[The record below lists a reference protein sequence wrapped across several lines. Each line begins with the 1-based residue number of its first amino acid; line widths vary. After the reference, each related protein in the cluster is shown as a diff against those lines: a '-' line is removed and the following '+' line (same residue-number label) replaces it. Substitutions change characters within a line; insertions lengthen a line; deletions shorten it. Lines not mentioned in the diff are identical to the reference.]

1 MKKQE
6 FRFIFPMSGDE
17 TTKNLNPLAI
27 KETAIRYLKVQSEI
41 RGDICI
47 IKNSHK
53 EVVAMAYLNDDMQVS
68 FFTEDESVNEIVSL
82 CDEEGGSKNE

>member
-17 TTKNLNPLAI
+17 TTKKLNPLAI
-27 KETAIRYLKVQSEI
+27 KETAIRYLKGQSEI

-47 IKNSHK
+47 IQNSHK
-53 EVVAMAYLNDDMQVS
+53 EVVAMAYLNDDMSVS
-68 FFTEDESVNEIVSL
+68 FFTEDDSVNEIVSL
-82 CDEEGGSKNE
+82 NEKGGKTDE